1 MPRKIRGLDQTN
13 KQISFN
19 IFKYTMTRAITYSW
33 NCHPLVM
40 APLARD
46 LVGGLGDEGRMLQ
59 RLDANQE
66 PPGTTGTT
74 VWKKSDGK
82 WFRQSRKQCD
92 IQCDIHLL
100 TLLPTDL
107 CVEKTT
113 WIQPLGLP
121 LHSHPQFFFRSWKNE
136 VPLDPGREFGASI
149 SCNFDRT
156 R

>member
-74 VWKKSDGK
+74 V
-82 WFRQSRKQCD
+82 
-92 IQCDIHLL
+92 
-100 TLLPTDL
+100 
-107 CVEKTT
+107 
-113 WIQPLGLP
+113 
-121 LHSHPQFFFRSWKNE
+121 
-136 VPLDPGREFGASI
+136 
-149 SCNFDRT
+149 
-156 R
+156 